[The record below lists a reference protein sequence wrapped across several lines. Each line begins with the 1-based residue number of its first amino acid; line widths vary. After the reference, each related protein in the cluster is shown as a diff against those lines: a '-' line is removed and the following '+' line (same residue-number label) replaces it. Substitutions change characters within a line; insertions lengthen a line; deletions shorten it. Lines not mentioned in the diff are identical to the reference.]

1 MGKVIAICNRKGGVG
16 KTITALSMAAGL
28 AKQRKNVLLIDCD
41 DSNPALTKT
50 VGMSDRE
57 DTISDLLLFS
67 YCGKLKKSMLPEVI
81 VRTTEDF
88 DFIPADETLA
98 AVTVSISNAPSED
111 AKYNALKKIVDA
123 VKESYDYIILDSAP
137 ALNIL
142 TLNILSAADEVLI
155 VSQAQ
160 QMSREAIDELQSAIT
175 ESKKRRNENLRLA
188 GMLITMVDN
197 RISSS
202 KGTAATMKDA
212 YESQGIKTFN
222 TTIPRGA
229 AGETFATSGASILQY
244 RPFSKVAKAYRDFV
258 AEYLEKE
265 A

>member
-28 AKQRKNVLLIDCD
+28 VKQKKRVLLIDCD

-50 VGMSDRE
+50 VRMSDKE

-67 YCGKLKKSMLPEVI
+67 YCGKFKKSMLPEVI
-81 VRTTEDF
+81 VKTSEGF

-98 AVTVSISNAPSED
+98 AVTVSIGNATSDE
-111 AKYNALKKIVDA
+111 AKYHALKKIVDELR
-123 VKESYDYIILDSAP
+123 ESYDYIILDSAP

-142 TLNILSAADEVLI
+142 TLNILFAADEILI

-160 QMSREAIDELQSAIT
+160 QMSREAIDELQSAIV
-175 ESKKRRNENLRLA
+175 ESKKRRNEKLKIA

-197 RISSS
+197 RTTSS
-202 KGTAATMKDA
+202 KGTAAAMKSE
-212 YESQGIKTFN
+212 YMEQGIKPFETM
-222 TTIPRGA
+222 IPRSA
-229 AGETFATSGASILQY
+229 AGETFAKSGTSVLQY
-244 RPFSKVAKAYRDFV
+244 RPFSSVAKAYRDFV
-258 AEYLEKE
+258 AEYLAKE

>member
-28 AKQRKNVLLIDCD
+28 AKQRKHVLLIDCD

-67 YCGKLKKSMLPEVI
+67 YCGRMKKSMLSEVI
-81 VRTTEDF
+81 VKTAEDF

-98 AVTVSISNAPSED
+98 AVTISISNAPSDEE
-111 AKYNALKKIVDA
+111 KYNALKRIVDIA
-123 VKESYDYIILDSAP
+123 KADYDYIILDSAP
-137 ALNIL
+137 ALNVL

-160 QMSREAIDELQSAIT
+160 QMSREAIDELQSAIC
-175 ESKKRRNENLRLA
+175 ESKKRRNENLQVI

-202 KGTAATMKDA
+202 KGTAAAMKSV
-212 YESQGIKTFN
+212 YEAQGVKPFD

-229 AGETFATSGASILQY
+229 AGETFAASGTSVLQY
-244 RPFSKVAKAYRDFV
+244 RPFSNVAKAYRDFV
-258 AEYLEKE
+258 AEYLKKE